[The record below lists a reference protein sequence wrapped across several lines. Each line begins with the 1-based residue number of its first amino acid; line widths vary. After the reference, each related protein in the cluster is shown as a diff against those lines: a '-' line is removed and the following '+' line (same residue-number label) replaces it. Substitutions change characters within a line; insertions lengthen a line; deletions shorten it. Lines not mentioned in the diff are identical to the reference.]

1 MKWKVSKYQ
10 PLHAANLS
18 NHIRKHVNLLTL
30 QQCFNSKP
38 RKAHERFTRFNP
50 ALILKKF
57 MYRVKTRKWELLP
70 FYQNWE
76 IVALAVGDLEWSPKI
91 SQSFARSKSLAYGTC
106 AMIDFLATFGG
117 TLQKTGYS
125 KCANETLARLHQ
137 CSSRSESLYWSETH
151 MKLLFSPNNHISL
164 GISNFLPT
172 RQFSGGNS
180 FCIKRELIDDDSFDY
195 FCGTIDRQ
203 KCRLGT
209 LTDYKP
215 STHHWQYLN
224 FSRT

>member
-1 MKWKVSKYQ
+1 MFHYTLNTRNILSCEFIYMMKTMCNCLDIHFLITDWKIFASFPKCWGFNKSVSFFYIFFAYWNNLIGSFHACFYSSEKVKWKVSKYQ
-10 PLHAANLS
+10 SLHAANLS
-18 NHIRKHVNLLTL
+18 NHIRKNVNLLTL
-30 QQCFNSKP
+30 QECFNSKP

-57 MYRVKTRKWELLP
+57 IYRVKTRKWELLS

-91 SQSFARSKSLAYGTC
+91 SQSFASSKSLAYVTC

-137 CSSRSESLYWSETH
+137 CS
-151 MKLLFSPNNHISL
+151 
-164 GISNFLPT
+164 
-172 RQFSGGNS
+172 
-180 FCIKRELIDDDSFDY
+180 
-195 FCGTIDRQ
+195 
-203 KCRLGT
+203 
-209 LTDYKP
+209 
-215 STHHWQYLN
+215 
-224 FSRT
+224 